1 MRLRMDRED
10 LSGGISTVTRAL
22 ATRTTLPILE
32 GILLETTPAGLR
44 LVCNDTVLSIE
55 DTVPVE
61 VMEEGSV
68 VVPGRMFSEIV
79 RRLPEGKVE
88 LELDGD
94 RVIVRSKGSK
104 ITVVALDAAEY
115 PRLPAVE
122 DASPIKI
129 PQKLLKEKINQVI
142 FATADDETRPILTG
156 VLMEMGR
163 DMTLVAL
170 DGYRL
175 AMNHLPLSMD
185 GNRRSVV
192 PGKSLSEMARTLSD
206 GDELVEI
213 SFQGNHI
220 RLDMGP
226 IQMISRLLE
235 GEFIQYRQILPT
247 DFSTLVKLSRE
258 AFFDA
263 IQRASLVVREGRNNL
278 IRLHFEGEELAITA
292 NSEMGDALEKVA
304 IECEGKP
311 LDIAFNAKYLSDVL
325 KSLDDEFIQLNFS
338 TSVSPLVVTP
348 VEGEEYL
355 YLVLPVRLH
364 G

>member
-1 MRLRMDRED
+1 M
-10 LSGGISTVTRAL
+10 G
-22 ATRTTLPILE
+22 
-32 GILLETTPAGLR
+32 
-44 LVCNDTVLSIE
+44 
-55 DTVPVE
+55 
-61 VMEEGSV
+61 
-68 VVPGRMFSEIV
+68 
-79 RRLPEGKVE
+79 
-88 LELDGD
+88 
-94 RVIVRSKGSK
+94 
-104 ITVVALDAAEY
+104 LDAAEY

-122 DASPIKI
+122 DASPLKI

-156 VLMEMGR
+156 VLMEMGQ

-235 GEFIQYRQILPT
+235 GQFIQYRQILPT

-258 AFFDA
+258 EFFDA

-278 IRLHFEGEELAITA
+278 NPSISRGRSFPSPPTA
-292 NSEMGDALEKVA
+292 RWVMLWRRW
-304 IECEGKP
+304 
-311 LDIAFNAKYLSDVL
+311 LLNAKV
-325 KSLDDEFIQLNFS
+325 SLW
-338 TSVSPLVVTP
+338 TSRSMPNTFP
-348 VEGEEYL
+348 MC
-355 YLVLPVRLH
+355 
-364 G
+364 